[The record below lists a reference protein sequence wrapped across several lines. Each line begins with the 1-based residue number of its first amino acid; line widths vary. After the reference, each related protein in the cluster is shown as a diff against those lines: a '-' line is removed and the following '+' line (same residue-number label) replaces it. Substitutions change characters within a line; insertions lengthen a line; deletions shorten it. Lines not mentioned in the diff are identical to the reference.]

1 MDGCPY
7 GRQSEMTKYLC
18 IQRVDVADRI
28 SVSLGVVSAPHWAA
42 HGPDHVSV
50 MHFAGTD
57 FPWTVLF
64 PPSPPP
70 SVDRSLFQGTSKE
83 YTSVGTPR
91 SSIVGGCGMVR
102 RVMCHFA
109 FTPHQPSSSVVA
121 SGNFVW
127 SRAPSTTL
135 IASPS

>member
-1 MDGCPY
+1 
-7 GRQSEMTKYLC
+7 MTKYLC

-28 SVSLGVVSAPHWAA
+28 SVSLGVVSAPHGAA

-57 FPWTVLF
+57 FPWTVLV

-70 SVDRSLFQGTSKE
+70 SADRSLFQGTSKE

-91 SSIVGGCGMVR
+91 SSIVGGVGWL
-102 RVMCHFA
+102 
-109 FTPHQPSSSVVA
+109 
-121 SGNFVW
+121 GE
-127 SRAPSTTL
+127 
-135 IASPS
+135 